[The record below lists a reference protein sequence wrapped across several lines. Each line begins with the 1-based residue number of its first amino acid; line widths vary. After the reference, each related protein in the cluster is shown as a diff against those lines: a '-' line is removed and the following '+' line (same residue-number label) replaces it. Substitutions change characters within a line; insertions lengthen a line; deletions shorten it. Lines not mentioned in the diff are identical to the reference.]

1 MKKDGRVDYNDVIS
15 VIASSEKM
23 DGHGT
28 NVLCGAIVAL
38 EFSCGQI
45 GRTPT
50 TAAKD
55 VSLDNILIL
64 NDRGK
69 EKRRG
74 DENSRLS
81 VLERKLASL
90 EEALEKL
97 VQRE

>member
-1 MKKDGRVDYNDVIS
+1 
-15 VIASSEKM
+15 M

-28 NVLCGAIVAL
+28 NALCGAIVAL

-55 VSLDNILIL
+55 VSLDNILFL

-74 DENSRLS
+74 DESSRLT